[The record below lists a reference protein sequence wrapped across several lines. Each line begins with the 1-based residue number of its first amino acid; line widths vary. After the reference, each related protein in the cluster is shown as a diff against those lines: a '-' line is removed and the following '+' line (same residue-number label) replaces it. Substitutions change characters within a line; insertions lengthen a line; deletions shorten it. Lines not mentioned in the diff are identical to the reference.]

1 MVGTERFS
9 QMGAG
14 ESRVGVGDGVG
25 GWMLDVGCSTP
36 PGRSPPMKSWRWNGK
51 KFVDS
56 KSVPLTD
63 RGFRYG
69 MSLLE
74 SFKVI
79 NGQPEFFEKHL
90 MRLLSACAELEIE
103 VSEAAVRRAESIFA
117 GSGLDGFARI
127 YVTAGD
133 GAPTAAA
140 ASATIA
146 GLSANSVQTSLC
158 PAPVRRESPLGISSA
173 RSAADGASARSRARR
188 PAGRDQET
196 RRDRDWP
203 RRCQW

>member
-1 MVGTERFS
+1 ME
-9 QMGAG
+9 
-14 ESRVGVGDGVG
+14 VG

-103 VSEAAVRRAESIFA
+103 VLGAVRHVGRRRGRCGNKQES
-117 GSGLDGFARI
+117 
-127 YVTAGD
+127 
-133 GAPTAAA
+133 
-140 ASATIA
+140 
-146 GLSANSVQTSLC
+146 
-158 PAPVRRESPLGISSA
+158 E
-173 RSAADGASARSRARR
+173 
-188 PAGRDQET
+188 DQ
-196 RRDRDWP
+196 RV
-203 RRCQW
+203 CVHA